1 MDDQL
6 SKPFTLAQLR
16 SVLAAQVTGKDGPPA
31 ETVPKSNLAGL
42 GEDVGSAGDQALG
55 GPTAG
60 FDRAALER
68 IRQLDAGGESDLVHT
83 VVTHYLTESP
93 KMIESLRQAV
103 KASDAPLV
111 RSLAHGLKSTS
122 ANVGALSLAAFCK
135 AMETAGRQNRT
146 DQGQDLLVSIES
158 EYAQVRAALEAE
170 L

>member
-1 MDDQL
+1 
-6 SKPFTLAQLR
+6 
-16 SVLAAQVTGKDGPPA
+16 
-31 ETVPKSNLAGL
+31 
-42 GEDVGSAGDQALG
+42 
-55 GPTAG
+55 
-60 FDRAALER
+60 
-68 IRQLDAGGESDLVHT
+68 
-83 VVTHYLTESP
+83 
-93 KMIESLRQAV
+93 MIESLRQAV